1 MSIFENFFFVFFPA
15 IFAIVNPI
23 GVIGPFVALTNHQTD
38 RGKKKVALN
47 ACWTSL
53 AILVSCVFVGTLVFK
68 VFGISI
74 GAVRIGGGLLL
85 LFVGLEMVRQKA
97 LSSKMPP
104 TSESDDEDE
113 VSVYPLAVPL
123 LAGPGSIVTI
133 LVLVEKY
140 PDTLNHIVL
149 AIALFLN
156 FVLAYVILRHSAR
169 LTSLMGPGMMKVFS
183 KLMGILVTC
192 LAVQFVL
199 DGVKESLKLFYGA

>member
-1 MSIFENFFFVFFPA
+1 MSLAENFFLVFFPA

-23 GVIGPFVALTNHQTD
+23 GVIGPFVALTGHQSD
-38 RGKKKVALN
+38 ICRKRVAMN

-68 VFGISI
+68 IFGISI

-97 LSSKMPP
+97 KMSS
-104 TSESDDEDE
+104 EAEDPE
-113 VSVYPLAVPL
+113 EISVFPLAVPL
-123 LAGPGSIVTI
+123 LAGPGSIVTV

-140 PDTLNHIVL
+140 PETLNHILL
-149 AIALFLN
+149 ALALTLN
-156 FVLAYVILRHSAR
+156 FLCAYLILRHSSK
-169 LTSLMGPGMMKVFS
+169 LMSLIGPTAMRVFS

-192 LAVQFVL
+192 LAIQFVT
-199 DGVKESLKLFYGA
+199 DGVIESIQVIKAL